1 MKKYFILSFL
11 LIFLL
16 TFGGISIH
24 ASAAGEYYTEGY
36 FKYTISDDSVTI
48 ISYFGS
54 ESEVVIPDYI
64 AALPVTRIKSST
76 FAGNKTV
83 TVVTIPDTVTSIDDG
98 LFSDMEQLK
107 KVIVQS
113 ESITVKVPEGCIIVE
128 DYPVYVDPTQGSNS
142 NQGGDS
148 DPTQGGESNDGG
160 VGQESTEN
168 RIPENET
175 TENNQNNPTDNT
187 GNNATDDKV
196 TESETTES
204 KADEKESTDN
214 KVTESESTESK
225 ADEKES
231 TDNKVTESET
241 ADNKVIEGNENN
253 SENITEDNKQD
264 IGFEVAGDDVED
276 GGSSQDKPGITTEDN
291 KLITVDDTGNLI
303 EIDTEGNVTVI
314 DREHKY
320 DISKDGDDNF
330 IITDENNN
338 EVTIAEDGT
347 VEFASDDVTET
358 NTEYQVGNKDEIGK
372 SSKAIISVIIV
383 ISVLVSGIG
392 IFMLLRSRGKK
403 Q

>member
-1 MKKYFILSFL
+1 MKKYYRLSFL

-16 TFGGISIH
+16 TFWGISMH

-36 FKYTISDDSVTI
+36 FKYTISNDSVTI

-64 AALPVTRIKSST
+64 AALPVTGIKSST

-83 TVVTIPDTVTSIDDG
+83 TVVTIPETVTGIEDD

-128 DYPVYVDPTQGSNS
+128 DYPVYVDPNHGSDTNQGDNA
-142 NQGGDS
+142 NQGGNSNAGGTD
-148 DPTQGGESNDGG
+148 QGVNESGNAG
-160 VGQESTEN
+160 
-168 RIPENET
+168 I
-175 TENNQNNPTDNT
+175 NQSNPSDNT
-187 GNNATDDKV
+187 GNNGTDDKV
-196 TESETTES
+196 TESESSES
-204 KADEKESTDN
+204 KAEEEETTGNNATDN
-214 KVTESESTESK
+214 KSTANEM
-225 ADEKES
+225 
-231 TDNKVTESET
+231 NGT
-241 ADNKVIEGNENN
+241 AEGSGNI
-253 SENITEDNKQD
+253 SENITEDNKPD
-264 IGFEVAGDDVED
+264 IGFEVAEDDVED

-320 DISKDGDDNF
+320 EISTDGDDN
-330 IITDENNN
+330 IVITDENNN

-347 VEFASDDVTET
+347 IEFASDDVTEA
-358 NTEYQVGNKDEIGK
+358 NTDYQAGNKDKTGK

-383 ISVLVSGIG
+383 VFVLVSGTG

>member
-1 MKKYFILSFL
+1 MKKYYSLSFL

-16 TFGGISIH
+16 TFGGISVH

-36 FKYTISDDSVTI
+36 FKYTISNDSVTI

-64 AALPVTRIKSST
+64 AALPVTGIKSST
-76 FAGNKTV
+76 FAGNKKT
-83 TVVTIPDTVTSIDDG
+83 TVVTIPETVTSIDEG

-113 ESITVKVPEGCIIVE
+113 ESITVKIPEGCIIVE
-128 DYPVYVDPTQGSNS
+128 DYPVYVDPAQGSNS

-148 DPTQGGESNDGG
+148 DPTQEGESNDGG

-187 GNNATDDKV
+187 GNNAADDKV

-214 KVTESESTESK
+214 KVTESE
-225 ADEKES
+225 
-231 TDNKVTESET
+231 T
-241 ADNKVIEGNENN
+241 ADNKVIESNENN
-253 SENITEDNKQD
+253 SENITEDNKPD
-264 IGFEVAGDDVED
+264 SGFEVAGDDVED
-276 GGSSQDKPGITTEDN
+276 GGSSQEKPGITTEDN

-320 DISKDGDDNF
+320 DISKDGDENYV
-330 IITDENNN
+330 ITDENNN

-347 VEFASDDVTET
+347 VEFASDDVTEA
-358 NTEYQVGNKDEIGK
+358 NTDYQAENKDKIGK

-383 ISVLVSGIG
+383 IFVLVSGTG

>member
-1 MKKYFILSFL
+1 M
-11 LIFLL
+11 
-16 TFGGISIH
+16 H
-24 ASAAGEYYTEGY
+24 ASAAGEYYTVGY

-54 ESEVVIPDYI
+54 ESEVVIPDHI
-64 AALPVTRIKSST
+64 AALPVTGIKSST

-83 TVVTIPDTVTSIDDG
+83 TVVTIPDTITSIDDD
-98 LFSDMEQLK
+98 LFSRMEQLR

-148 DPTQGGESNDGG
+148 DPTQGSEGNDGG

-175 TENNQNNPTDNT
+175 TENNQNNPTDNS
-187 GNNATDDKV
+187 GNNAADDKV
-196 TESETTES
+196 TEGETTES
-204 KADEKESTDN
+204 KAEEEETTGNQATDN
-214 KVTESESTESK
+214 QSTANETSGTAEES
-225 ADEKES
+225 
-231 TDNKVTESET
+231 
-241 ADNKVIEGNENN
+241 GNI
-253 SENITEDNKQD
+253 SENITEDNKQGS
-264 IGFEVAGDDVED
+264 GFEVAGDDVED
-276 GGSSQDKPGITTEDN
+276 GGSSQDKPGITTQDN

-303 EIDTEGNVTVI
+303 EIDPEGNVTVI

-320 DISKDGDDNF
+320 DISKDGDDNY
-330 IITDENNN
+330 IIKDENNK

-347 VEFASDDVTET
+347 VEFASDDVTEA
-358 NTEYQVGNKDEIGK
+358 NADHQAENKDEIGK

-383 ISVLVSGIG
+383 IIVLVSGTG
-392 IFMLLRSRGKK
+392 IFMLLRSRDKK

>member
-1 MKKYFILSFL
+1 MKKYYSLFFL

-16 TFGGISIH
+16 TFGGISTH
-24 ASAAGEYYTEGY
+24 ASAAEEYYTEGY
-36 FKYTISDDSVTI
+36 FKYTISDDSVII

-64 AALPVTRIKSST
+64 AALPVTGIKSST

-83 TVVTIPDTVTSIDDG
+83 KVVTIPETVTGIDDG

-128 DYPVYVDPTQGSNS
+128 DYPVYVDSNHGSGSNS
-142 NQGGDS
+142 G
-148 DPTQGGESNDGG
+148 SN
-160 VGQESTEN
+160 GQ
-168 RIPENET
+168 ET
-175 TENNQNNPTDNT
+175 TEDNQSKPTDNT
-187 GNNATDDKV
+187 GNNG
-196 TESETTES
+196 
-204 KADEKESTDN
+204 TDN
-214 KVTESESTESK
+214 KVM
-225 ADEKES
+225 
-231 TDNKVTESET
+231 
-241 ADNKVIEGNENN
+241 EGNENN
-253 SENITEDNKQD
+253 SENLTEANKPD
-264 IGFEVAGDDVED
+264 ICFEVAGDDVED

-314 DREHKY
+314 DRQHKY
-320 DISKDGDDNF
+320 EISTDGDDN
-330 IITDENNN
+330 IVITDENNN

-347 VEFASDDVTET
+347 VEFASDDVTEA
-358 NTEYQVGNKDEIGK
+358 NADYQAGNKDKIGK
-372 SSKAIISVIIV
+372 SSKAIISIIIV
-383 ISVLVSGIG
+383 IFVLASGTG

>member
-1 MKKYFILSFL
+1 MKKYYSLSFL

-24 ASAAGEYYTEGY
+24 ASAAEEYYTEGY

-64 AALPVTRIKSST
+64 AALPVTGIKSST

-83 TVVTIPDTVTSIDDG
+83 TMVTIPETVTSIDDG
-98 LFSDMEQLK
+98 LFSGMEQLR

-128 DYPVYVDPTQGSNS
+128 DYPVYVDPAQGSDS

-187 GNNATDDKV
+187 GNHGTDDI
-196 TESETTES
+196 
-204 KADEKESTDN
+204 
-214 KVTESESTESK
+214 VTESESAESK
-225 ADEKES
+225 AEEEETTGNNA
-231 TDNKVTESET
+231 TDNKSTANETNGTTEGS
-241 ADNKVIEGNENN
+241 GNI
-253 SENITEDNKQD
+253 SENITEDNKPD
-264 IGFEVAGDDVED
+264 SGFEVAGDDVED

-320 DISKDGDDNF
+320 DISKDGDENF

-347 VEFASDDVTET
+347 VEFASDDVKET
-358 NTEYQVGNKDEIGK
+358 NTDYQAENKDEIGT
-372 SSKAIISVIIV
+372 SSKVIISLIVVIIV
-383 ISVLVSGIG
+383 LASGTG

>member
-1 MKKYFILSFL
+1 MKKYYSLSFL

-16 TFGGISIH
+16 TFGGISMY
-24 ASAAGEYYTEGY
+24 ASAAEEYYTEGY

-54 ESEVVIPDYI
+54 ESEVVIPDQI
-64 AALPVTRIKSST
+64 AALLVTGIKSST

-98 LFSDMEQLK
+98 LFSGMEQLK

-128 DYPVYVDPTQGSNS
+128 DYPVYVDPAQGSDS

-187 GNNATDDKV
+187 GNNAADD
-196 TESETTES
+196 
-204 KADEKESTDN
+204 
-214 KVTESESTESK
+214 
-225 ADEKES
+225 
-231 TDNKVTESET
+231 KVTESET
-241 ADNKVIEGNENN
+241 ADNKVVEGNENN
-253 SENITEDNKQD
+253 SENITEANKPD
-264 IGFEVAGDDVED
+264 SGFEVAGDDVED

-320 DISKDGDDNF
+320 EISTDGDDN
-330 IITDENNN
+330 IVITDENNN

-347 VEFASDDVTET
+347 IEFASDDVTEA
-358 NTEYQVGNKDEIGK
+358 NTDYQAGNKDKTGK

-383 ISVLVSGIG
+383 VFVLVSGTG